1 MLDTNVAVAGL
12 LWPNHSR
19 RLLDWAANETVSLYS
34 SPALIEELAHT
45 LGYPKLARRLAL
57 LGATPSV
64 LLARYSALVSTVSPQ
79 RVPRVIEND
88 ADDDQVLA
96 CALAASA
103 DLIVSGDRHLHSLGG
118 QYQGILIVTAA
129 QAVQQIDA

>member
-1 MLDTNVAVAGL
+1 MLGTNVAVAGL

-45 LGYPKLARRLAL
+45 LEYPKLTRRLTL

-79 RVPRVIEND
+79 QVPRVIEND